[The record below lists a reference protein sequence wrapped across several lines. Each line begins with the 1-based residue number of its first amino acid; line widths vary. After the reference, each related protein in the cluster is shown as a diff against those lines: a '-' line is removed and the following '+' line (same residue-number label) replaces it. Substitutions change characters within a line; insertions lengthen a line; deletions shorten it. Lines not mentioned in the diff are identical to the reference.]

1 MNQQLVKILCFALA
15 EYARIEAMKAENQAR
30 IARDE
35 TIAYTE
41 SEFNNSASALDHLA
55 MEAVNL

>member
-1 MNQQLVKILCFALA
+1 
-15 EYARIEAMKAENQAR
+15 MKAANQAR

-41 SEFNNSASALDHLA
+41 EEFNNSASALDHLA

>member
-15 EYARIEAMKAENQAR
+15 EYARIEAMKAANQAR

-35 TIAYTE
+35 TIAYPE
-41 SEFNNSASALDHLA
+41 EEFNNSARALDYLA
-55 MEAVNL
+55 MEAAKL

>member
-15 EYARIEAMKAENQAR
+15 EYARIEAMKAANQAR

-35 TIAYTE
+35 TIAYPE
-41 SEFNNSASALDHLA
+41 SEFYTSASALDNLA
-55 MEAVNL
+55 LEAANL